1 MANIRKI
8 LMRIAAENNTTVAEV
23 RREISLAIEEGM
35 KNSDPTVQ
43 KKWRAMSRT
52 GGTPTPEEAI
62 IALSKELGGR
72 MGKSGWGS

>member
-8 LMRIAAENNTTVAEV
+8 LIQVAAENNTTVEEV
-23 RREISLAIEEGM
+23 RREITLAIEQAM
-35 KNSDPTVQ
+35 NSSDPEIH

-62 IALSKELGGR
+62 IALYKEL
-72 MGKSGWGS
+72 MGPQKNIY